1 MCYKPYMRKW
11 MREKLNRRKKSADET
26 AAQPAPLQPAYFEP
40 EAQQSQPEVREAE
53 PAQAQ
58 PEMPAALAYETESTG
73 ATADAGR
80 QGSGQLRRPRRRR
93 GRGGRGRKGLSS
105 QPAKAPTGADVAATV
120 PAATAAISLAPQV
133 QRPSKGVVVLAV
145 GLPGSGKSS
154 WFKRHN
160 INPLSSDLLRS
171 MLFYDPAEQRFQDL
185 VFSNLRSML
194 KARLIARRPT
204 NYVDATNLTPQER
217 QNWTKLAKDFGY
229 DVHAV
234 FFDVP
239 LEVCIERHQR
249 RDRLVPED
257 VMRKM
262 AAKLKPPT
270 FDEGF
275 AKITVVRVKQKAE
288 A

>member
-1 MCYKPYMRKW
+1 LTASFAGFSSCAERMRARAENSGPVTLPLALQGATLTAELLRMRLYFPESLRVLTYSFPLLSPNHTGCVNRHAALSEGCKRDIFPVLHLEWNHRLSFEIRCLCGQCLWRYPELPASGPMCYKAYMRKW

-93 GRGGRGRKGLSS
+93 GRGGRGRKGLAS

-120 PAATAAISLAPQV
+120 PAATAAISPAPQV

-145 GLPGSGKSS
+145 GL
-154 WFKRHN
+154 R
-160 INPLSSDLLRS
+160 
-171 MLFYDPAEQRFQDL
+171 
-185 VFSNLRSML
+185 
-194 KARLIARRPT
+194 
-204 NYVDATNLTPQER
+204 
-217 QNWTKLAKDFGY
+217 
-229 DVHAV
+229 
-234 FFDVP
+234 
-239 LEVCIERHQR
+239 
-249 RDRLVPED
+249 
-257 VMRKM
+257 
-262 AAKLKPPT
+262 
-270 FDEGF
+270 
-275 AKITVVRVKQKAE
+275 
-288 A
+288 